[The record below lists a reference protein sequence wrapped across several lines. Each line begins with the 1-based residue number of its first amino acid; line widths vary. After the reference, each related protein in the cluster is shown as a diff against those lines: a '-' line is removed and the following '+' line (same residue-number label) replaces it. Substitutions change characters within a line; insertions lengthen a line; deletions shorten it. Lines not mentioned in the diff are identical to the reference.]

1 MLNSE
6 STSSTVDSQWSNIM
20 TTLCESFFLGG
31 DMYATVYSRSGQPRL
46 KIHKCKFLPD
56 KRHPERNRIKT
67 VQTSV
72 SLSRDQLKELLSE
85 GPMFLNRMQYME
97 LGGAVKPRKTILLD
111 APVIK
116 NKKVLQNYKELLS
129 KKPCLSKRMTHRAVC
144 RNLPLKKRRVD
155 LNSLTPT
162 DQNTDHVV
170 NKIPVVINGKMQPEL
185 PKHSSSINGITET
198 VPKELK
204 TNFKHKKI
212 CKICSKSFTRLT
224 SLRKHSAKCHPN
236 EPPIPLVKIPTFNR
250 NIMADCNRK
259 TSSLNYVDIVPKTVT
274 NQLPVATVVP
284 DGDIDQVVN
293 PWWMP
298 KKSMSSTPMMKAADP
313 RMLKTSSPV
322 VMTPLSDVV
331 KMESKLMID
340 E

>member
-1 MLNSE
+1 M
-6 STSSTVDSQWSNIM
+6 
-20 TTLCESFFLGG
+20 
-31 DMYATVYSRSGQPRL
+31 PR
-46 KIHKCKFLPD
+46 
-56 KRHPERNRIKT
+56 
-67 VQTSV
+67 VQ
-72 SLSRDQLKELLSE
+72 
-85 GPMFLNRMQYME
+85 
-97 LGGAVKPRKTILLD
+97 
-111 APVIK
+111 
-116 NKKVLQNYKELLS
+116 
-129 KKPCLSKRMTHRAVC
+129 
-144 RNLPLKKRRVD
+144 
-155 LNSLTPT
+155 
-162 DQNTDHVV
+162 
-170 NKIPVVINGKMQPEL
+170 
-185 PKHSSSINGITET
+185 KHSSSINDITET

-250 NIMADCNRK
+250 NIMTDCNGK
-259 TSSLNYVDIVPKTVT
+259 ISSLNYDDIVSKPVT
-274 NQLPVATVVP
+274 STAQRTERFENQLPVATVVP

-322 VMTPLSDVV
+322 VLTPLSDVV

-340 E
+340 ESINTNK